1 MSEGQ
6 TAPKTEGEMVLET
19 LSLFQKQLGMME
31 ERNRILEQTVNA
43 LNERVNKEL
52 PAQLDSAF
60 AEIRQSFVL
69 IGQKLNTG
77 NPNSP
82 LATATGQPQQ
92 QNGFMSLIEN
102 VLKQISGAT
111 TGQATPQLSEM
122 DKEILKT
129 TKQIQM
135 ISLKDVLKKTANSA
149 GVSLVDHVVLSE

>member
-19 LSLFQKQLGMME
+19 LALFQKQLGMME
-31 ERNRILEQTVNA
+31 DRYKIVEQNMNA

-60 AEIRQSFVL
+60 AEIRQSFAL

-77 NPNSP
+77 SPNSA
-82 LATATGQPQQ
+82 LATATGQGQQ
-92 QNGFMSLIEN
+92 QNGFMGIIEN
-102 VLKQISGAT
+102 VLKQIGGAASGP
-111 TGQATPQLSEM
+111 ATPQLSEM

-135 ISLKDVLKKTANSA
+135 ISLKDVLKKTASSA
-149 GVSLVDHVVLSE
+149 GVQLVDHVVLSE